1 MIGVEQGFVE
11 EPRPLNWRYE
21 ERIWMPLKPSSA
33 SSSRASC
40 FSWAL
45 VSSSRVRLSAPD
57 ACSQPEPLEVPASAL
72 RALWPQLFPRPAAV
86 EALRQ
91 PSLSSFLLQQVSAR
105 PPPLRL
111 ELRLWQRGLVLAEV
125 AAVVVAAVAQAAS
138 ETLKF
143 RSEIASCHPAAA

>member
-1 MIGVEQGFVE
+1 
-11 EPRPLNWRYE
+11 
-21 ERIWMPLKPSSA
+21 MPLQPSSA

-45 VSSSRVRLSAPD
+45 VPSSRVRLSAPD

-72 RALWPQLFPRPAAV
+72 RALWPQLFPRPVAV

-91 PSLSSFLLQQVSAR
+91 PSLSSFLLQQASAR
-105 PPPLRL
+105 LPLPRL
-111 ELRLWQRGLVLAEV
+111 ELRLWHRGLALAAG
-125 AAVVVAAVAQAAS
+125 AAGVVAVVAQAAS

-143 RSEIASCHPAAA
+143 RSAIASCHPAAA